1 MPSLIKTKQNNNN
14 FKDTFFMFGLINKDN
29 NHDQYL
35 LILIRFQIQGKISL
49 YKEYRTKE
57 SKLSKISQE
66 KKSQVH
72 LLNHDQF

>member
-1 MPSLIKTKQNNNN
+1 
-14 FKDTFFMFGLINKDN
+14 MFGLINKDN